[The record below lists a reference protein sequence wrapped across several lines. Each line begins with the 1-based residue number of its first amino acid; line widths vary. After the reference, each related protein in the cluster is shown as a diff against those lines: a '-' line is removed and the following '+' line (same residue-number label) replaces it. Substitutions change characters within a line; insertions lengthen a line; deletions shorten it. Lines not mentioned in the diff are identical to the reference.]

1 MNLKKYFN
9 LTKKHLFI
17 YFFFVYTGTS
27 IIGEILR
34 LPFVI
39 ELLIWFILM
48 EIGDLFYRKVQKD
61 KTNI

>member
-1 MNLKKYFN
+1 MNFIKHFN
-9 LTKKHLFI
+9 LAKKHLFI

>member
-1 MNLKKYFN
+1 MNFIKHFN

-17 YFFFVYTGTS
+17 YFFIAYTGTS
-27 IIGEILR
+27 IVGEILR

-48 EIGDLFYRKVQKD
+48 EISDLFYRNIQKD
-61 KTNI
+61 KIK